1 MSKILEL
8 EANNTMGNKVIDQ
21 QKLRNK
27 ISKEMLILIPNNS
40 LDEQEPEC
48 QVQQKGEAAGGREV
62 TQGDT

>member
-1 MSKILEL
+1 
-8 EANNTMGNKVIDQ
+8 MGNKVIDQ

-40 LDEQEPEC
+40 LDEQEQEC